1 MAWAD
6 GDREDRGGEHR
17 GDSVSRGA
25 DADDHAPPGPGT
37 GSADPDAWESNQA
50 IYARFAGP
58 LARFLTNKVPPGE
71 RDEVLQDIFLRF
83 MEKRAKGQL
92 LDRQGRRFESPGP
105 LLFGIARMLLL
116 ELLRKLAKA
125 DSVDDILDRPLADF
139 APGLHTLISH
149 EEKRSIIHECLR
161 EIPFHQQM
169 VLECHY
175 MQKMSYQELTQFLG
189 VPIGTVASWCRRGRK
204 SLKARLEKA
213 HEGKKVTVEFLD
225 GDAGLD
231 ARREA
236 LAAYASWY
244 DPTSGALDHG
254 ELVKAVTRCERKPAR
269 LPEWFLVLEIPP
281 ALPEASPTEL
291 YEIARAVWDA
301 SPSGTRSRPDGLYS
315 PA

>member
-1 MAWAD
+1 MRD
-6 GDREDRGGEHR
+6 DVD
-17 GDSVSRGA
+17 DSIGKANGA
-25 DADDHAPPGPGT
+25 AAAIPCPDHW
-37 GSADPDAWESNQA
+37 DSNQA

-58 LARFLTNKVPPGE
+58 LARFLKNKTSPGE
-71 RDEVLQDIFLRF
+71 RDEVLQDTFLRF

-92 LDRQGRRFESPGP
+92 LDRQGQPFESPGP

-125 DSVDDILDRPLADF
+125 DSVEDILDRPLADF

-149 EEKRSIIHECLR
+149 EEKRSIVHECLR

-213 HEGKKVTVEFLD
+213 HDGKKVTVEFLD

-236 LAAYASWY
+236 LAAYPWY
-244 DPTSGALDHG
+244 DPDSGAIDHG
-254 ELVKAVTRCERKPAR
+254 ELLKTVTRSERKPAR
-269 LPEWFLVLEIPP
+269 LPEWFTQLEIP
-281 ALPEASPTEL
+281 ASLPEASATEL
-291 YEIARAVWDA
+291 YEIARAVWNA
-301 SPSGTRSRPDGLYS
+301 SV
-315 PA
+315 